1 METTKLK
8 IGLFGFGVVGQ
19 GFYQLAKLRAADTID
34 IIQVAVKNPA
44 KARSISISEFT
55 FNYKELLNN
64 PSLQLVVEAIDD
76 ELAAYDI
83 VKSALSRGIS
93 VVSANKKLLA
103 NHLRE
108 FIEISNASGAKLLY
122 EAAAAAAI
130 PIIGLLDGY
139 FNEEPIKRIEGIVN
153 GTTNYIL
160 TKMQK
165 ERIKFIDALKEA
177 QSLGFAESNP
187 SSDVDGFDASYK
199 ITLLT
204 AQAFGSIIE
213 PNEVLR
219 YGIRF
224 ISEDDIFEAIQNNR
238 VIKLIATAIHS
249 EDGLIVTV
257 LPTLLNKSYN
267 LASMSAEF
275 NAINLEAED
284 SGKHFFVGK
293 GAGALPTGASILK
306 DVLQIS
312 NKKYLYGKLSILPL
326 EINPV
331 SYQLELIISHP
342 SDIKIED
349 FRITEQQLLLNGK
362 IKSKGWINLKVLK
375 QYLPIFEAQEI
386 GILSTG
392 NFKKSE
398 KNQIYYGFLSH

>member
-160 TKMQK
+160 T
-165 ERIKFIDALKEA
+165 
-177 QSLGFAESNP
+177 N
-187 SSDVDGFDASYK
+187 
-199 ITLLT
+199 
-204 AQAFGSIIE
+204 SI
-213 PNEVLR
+213 
-219 YGIRF
+219 
-224 ISEDDIFEAIQNNR
+224 
-238 VIKLIATAIHS
+238 
-249 EDGLIVTV
+249 
-257 LPTLLNKSYN
+257 
-267 LASMSAEF
+267 
-275 NAINLEAED
+275 
-284 SGKHFFVGK
+284 
-293 GAGALPTGASILK
+293 
-306 DVLQIS
+306 
-312 NKKYLYGKLSILPL
+312 
-326 EINPV
+326 
-331 SYQLELIISHP
+331 
-342 SDIKIED
+342 
-349 FRITEQQLLLNGK
+349 
-362 IKSKGWINLKVLK
+362 
-375 QYLPIFEAQEI
+375 
-386 GILSTG
+386 
-392 NFKKSE
+392 
-398 KNQIYYGFLSH
+398 